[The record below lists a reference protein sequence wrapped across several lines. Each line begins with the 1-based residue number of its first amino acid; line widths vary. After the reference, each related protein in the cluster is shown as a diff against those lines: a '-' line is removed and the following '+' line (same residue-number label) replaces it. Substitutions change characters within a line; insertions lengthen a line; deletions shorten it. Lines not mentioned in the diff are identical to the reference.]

1 MSSPTAAPDWK
12 HRVQAARTRMLFSH
26 VPVAAPMGGALAVL
40 MLAYV
45 HHLHPVALTPWSLA
59 WALCTLAVE
68 CLAGAHAVMYLRSR
82 RRQAPAWRRRLLY
95 FTGATGFVWSLLV
108 WAVPVSEHLELRATL
123 VGLALGVAA
132 CGAFMFTADRLLA
145 RLFFLP
151 IGTSLALYC
160 AHYPDARGL
169 FGLVVVIGFMGVFW
183 MSAERS
189 HRRIGELLRL
199 RFESEH
205 LAQLRAAALD
215 EARQLGQ
222 AKDMFLATMSHE
234 MRTPLHGILGLSS
247 MMQRDSRDAATH
259 EQLTLI
265 RSAGTHLLGVINDV
279 LDLSRCQAGRLVL
292 HKAPVDLH
300 ALVREVIA
308 LGQAQADQTSAPPT
322 LSCTMAPDVPQWVDT
337 DAHRLRQVLIN
348 LVGNAIKFTPGGQ
361 VSVTVARTHGQAAL
375 ADVPLTFSVSD
386 TGIGIPPSELT
397 RIFDPFHQVHHPAL
411 APQGTGLGLS
421 IAQRIAQAMGGTLD
435 CKSQLGRG
443 STFTLSVRVA
453 LAPAQTTSQAATAQT
468 KGAAEDAPRVPQEG
482 AHVLLVED
490 NPINAIVAR
499 ATLEQL
505 GLTVSGCE
513 NGREALD
520 WLSSHHA
527 DLVLMDCL
535 MPEMNG
541 LDATRQI
548 RAREQQAPGSRPLPI
563 IALTASTESRDRMA
577 CVEAGMDDVLG
588 KPFTSEELA
597 DVIARHLPQRQ
608 RRDADSTVLS

>member
-1 MSSPTAAPDWK
+1 MVSATLEFVSSGEIHEDRRSIDINALLQS
-12 HRVQAARTRMLFSH
+12 VQVDQQDVGQVISVTGQASRPISGYARSLKRCVENLVENALRYARDVELIIEEQPGWLLITVRDSGPGI
-26 VPVAAPMGGALAVL
+26 PVAKLLQVMEPFYRLDTSRNSETGG
-40 MLAYV
+40 Y
-45 HHLHPVALTPWSLA
+45 
-59 WALCTLAVE
+59 
-68 CLAGAHAVMYLRSR
+68 
-82 RRQAPAWRRRLLY
+82 
-95 FTGATGFVWSLLV
+95 
-108 WAVPVSEHLELRATL
+108 
-123 VGLALGVAA
+123 
-132 CGAFMFTADRLLA
+132 
-145 RLFFLP
+145 
-151 IGTSLALYC
+151 
-160 AHYPDARGL
+160 
-169 FGLVVVIGFMGVFW
+169 
-183 MSAERS
+183 
-189 HRRIGELLRL
+189 
-199 RFESEH
+199 
-205 LAQLRAAALD
+205 
-215 EARQLGQ
+215 
-222 AKDMFLATMSHE
+222 
-234 MRTPLHGILGLSS
+234 
-247 MMQRDSRDAATH
+247 
-259 EQLTLI
+259 
-265 RSAGTHLLGVINDV
+265 
-279 LDLSRCQAGRLVL
+279 
-292 HKAPVDLH
+292 
-300 ALVREVIA
+300 
-308 LGQAQADQTSAPPT
+308 
-322 LSCTMAPDVPQWVDT
+322 
-337 DAHRLRQVLIN
+337 
-348 LVGNAIKFTPGGQ
+348 
-361 VSVTVARTHGQAAL
+361 
-375 ADVPLTFSVSD
+375 
-386 TGIGIPPSELT
+386 
-397 RIFDPFHQVHHPAL
+397 
-411 APQGTGLGLS
+411 GLGLS

-453 LAPAQTTSQAATAQT
+453 LAPAQTTSQPATAQA

-499 ATLEQL
+499 ANLEQL